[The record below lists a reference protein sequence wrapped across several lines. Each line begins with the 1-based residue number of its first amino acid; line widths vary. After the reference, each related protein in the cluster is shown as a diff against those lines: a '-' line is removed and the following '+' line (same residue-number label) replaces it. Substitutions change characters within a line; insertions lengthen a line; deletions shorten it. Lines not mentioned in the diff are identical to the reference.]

1 MPLNRLLSAAA
12 IVALAGALPV
22 SAQPRTSFTYQG
34 WLTSAGS
41 PTTSTVSVD
50 FRLFDDEVA
59 GTQIGSTVTRSVTPA
74 DGVFSESLDFGAAAF
89 AANQAL
95 WLEIEVEG
103 EVLGRQALEAAPFAL
118 NTRGI
123 SVDQNGH
130 VGIGTNATNYA
141 LTTFGGALIDGIGPH
156 STRFS
161 SNGQARFEVG
171 IPEAPGN
178 YSTSADIGDAVIR
191 TIQSSGKIH
200 LQNGSGSAGMTIS
213 NNNFV
218 GIGTASPERRLD
230 VRGSVRVG
238 DGTTNSQDIDFFS
251 RDGEWQVGSNSPTGS
266 GGTDNNIFYIYDSSS
281 SAYALTVMKG
291 SNRVGIGTISPASM
305 LDVNG
310 AVTIR
315 GGADIVEGFDSACG
329 TVIEPGT
336 LMVIDPEHP
345 GKLMPSSQGY
355 DAKVAGIVSGANG
368 VNPGIKL
375 GQDGTMDGDIPVA
388 MTGRVYVKASAENGA
403 IRPGDRL
410 TSASL
415 VGHAMK
421 ATDRDRADG
430 AVIGKAMTGLDD
442 GTGMVLVLVNL
453 Q

>member
-1 MPLNRLLSAAA
+1 MFNQTRLSSMLLAA
-12 IVALAGALPV
+12 ALAGPV
-22 SAQPRTSFTYQG
+22 AAQTEFTYQG
-34 WLTSAGS
+34 VLSDGS
-41 PTTSTVSVD
+41 GPVTGTENIR
-50 FRLFDDEVA
+50 FRLYDAPVG
-59 GTQIGSTVTRSVTPA
+59 GTLFGETTQNVDVA
-74 DGVFSESLDFGAAAF
+74 DGVFTAPLNLGTLHTVDSASA
-89 AANQAL
+89 
-95 WLEIEVEG
+95 WLEIAVDTG
-103 EVLGRQALEAAPFAL
+103 GGSFDTLGRQKITAAPFAM

-123 SVDQNGH
+123 DVDQNGH
-130 VGIGTNATNYA
+130 VGIGTDATDYP
-141 LTTFGGALIDGIGPH
+141 LTTFGGVQFDGAAPHAL
-156 STRFS
+156 RFS
-161 SNGQARFEVG
+161 SSGQARLEIG
-171 IPEAPGN
+171 IAEGPGE
-178 YSTSADIGDAVIR
+178 YSTIADIGDAVIR
-191 TIQSSGKIH
+191 TLHTSGRIH
-200 LQNGSGSAGMTIS
+200 LQSGVLSPGMTIS
-213 NNNFV
+213 DNNFV
-218 GIGTASPERRLD
+218 GIGTASPQQRLSVKGQID
-230 VRGSVRVG
+230 VGDPSAASQSVRLFV
-238 DGTTNSQDIDFFS
+238 NSGS
-251 RDGEWQVGSNSPTGS
+251 WYMGSNNNGTGTS
-266 GGTDNNIFYIYDSSS
+266 SNQFYIYDNASDRF
-281 SAYALTVMKG
+281 ALTVQRG
-291 SNRVGIGTISPASM
+291 SGRVGIGTTAPASM

-329 TVIEPGT
+329 TLVEPGT

-375 GQDGTMDGDIPVA
+375 GQDGTMDGAIPVA

-415 VGHAMK
+415 AGHAMK